1 MSARLESA
9 TKVTGCPVLLGPG
22 FAQRHVEG
30 IEPVDR
36 IELSGFAN
44 PVQVFTPVGLKPV
57 AKPSASKPAAK
68 KKRKA

>member
-9 TKVTGCPVLLGPG
+9 TKTTGCPVLLGPG

-44 PVQVFTPVGLKPV
+44 PVQVFTPVGLKP
-57 AKPSASKPAAK
+57 AAN